1 MKKIVLT
8 SFCTLALAGAA
19 FAQGNVGWL
28 TISAGAMTAQTNSGT
43 YSPFF
48 GGGAVQG
55 GGNIGVT
62 TGNASAGTGFYYELL
77 YTGSYNGS
85 TAGVAPTT
93 LTGLG
98 TWTDSSLEASNNP
111 VVSSSGR
118 LVTMNANTAATVAGM
133 NVGTT
138 NYIMLVGW
146 SADLGTTWGGVNGA
160 YAHLQSASYL
170 GGLGS
175 QAFFGIS
182 NLGFIN
188 PVSTS
193 TSPGA
198 ALFGTAATT
207 QGTPIN
213 SLNTQ
218 LYLIPVPEPG
228 TMALA
233 ALGGASMLLFRRRK

>member
-19 FAQGNVGWL
+19 LAQGNVGWL
-28 TISAGAMTAQTNSGT
+28 TISAGAMTAQTNSTT

-48 GGGAVQG
+48 GGGAAVG
-55 GGNIGVT
+55 GTVGVT

-93 LTGLG
+93 LTALG
-98 TWTDSSLEASNNP
+98 TWTDSALEASNNP

-118 LVTMNANTAATVAGM
+118 LVTMNANTAAQVNGM

-138 NYIMLVGW
+138 NYIILVGW
-146 SADLGTTWGGVNGA
+146 SANLGSTWA
-160 YAHLQSASYL
+160 TADAHLNNANYL
-170 GGLGS
+170 SGLS
-175 QAFFGIS
+175 TQAFFGIS
-182 NLGFIN
+182 NVGFIN

-198 ALFGTAATT
+198 ALFGTAVTT

-218 LYLIPVPEPG
+218 LYVIPVPEPG

-233 ALGGASMLLFRRRK
+233 ALSGASLLLFRRRK